1 MCSCAHFGS
10 IPPSLVYLVVPTS
23 MGKNNN
29 NSSDPHRRRL
39 WTPCDCLIIYH
50 RNMRAERE
58 IASCDVKEG
67 PGGGEGDGPSISS
80 SMKERRSKGK
90 AGQTIESPE
99 PAQDQM
105 KTLNWFMRIL
115 QLLPRIIIHV
125 RPSFHPSLPSRSTI
139 TSIPT
144 STRLLWP
151 QRISIQ
157 HHGSRSGWGRDK
169 RRVTRQRHFC
179 CPPR

>member
-1 MCSCAHFGS
+1 
-10 IPPSLVYLVVPTS
+10 

-29 NSSDPHRRRL
+29 NSCDPHRGRRL

-50 RNMRAERE
+50 RNMRTERE

-80 SMKERRSKGK
+80 YSIKERGKGRGK

-125 RPSFHPSLPSRSTI
+125 RPSFHPSLLGPQSPPSAS
-139 TSIPT
+139 PLN
-144 STRLLWP
+144 TRLLWP

-157 HHGSRSGWGRDK
+157 HTTDDDLGGGRDK